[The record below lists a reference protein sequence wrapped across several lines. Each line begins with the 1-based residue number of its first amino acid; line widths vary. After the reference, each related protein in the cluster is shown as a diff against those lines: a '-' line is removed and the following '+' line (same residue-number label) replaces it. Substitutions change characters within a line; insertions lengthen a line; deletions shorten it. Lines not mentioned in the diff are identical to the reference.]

1 MHQQQRNISRLG
13 INVLDPIWIF
23 SISPGSS
30 GYSELLAICSDRCLH
45 KDAKTAKRKG
55 ASFA

>member
-1 MHQQQRNISRLG
+1 MMHQQQRNISRLG

-30 GYSELLAICSDRCLH
+30 GYSELLAICSDRCLN

-55 ASFA
+55 A